1 MVTEFDRHGQMSG
14 ENGSAPI
21 SRQGSL
27 KSKRKNIGGQSRN
40 LKKKIFCQLLMNSV
54 TVLMT

>member
-1 MVTEFDRHGQMSG
+1 MSG

-21 SRQGSL
+21 SSQGSL

-40 LKKKIFCQLLMNSV
+40 LKKNLLPITYDLGYGSDDMKISKARKA
-54 TVLMT
+54 